1 MELLAFSPSDDGE
14 DTDVLEYEDA
24 DSELA
29 DEDMRSTI
37 SSVEN
42 MDDDATISVEDMDDE
57 LLPRRTLL
65 LETVGVYKWNDLVL
79 DTYSDLDRGSTWK
92 LGPAQPIPDAKV
104 TFLSLRQVTVVRR
117 ALAQMNPLIPRSK
130 LRFDDI
136 ISIRKV
142 FRCTCKTF
150 MNGVL

>member
-65 LETVGVYKWNDLVL
+65 LEVHFRLM
-79 DTYSDLDRGSTWK
+79 
-92 LGPAQPIPDAKV
+92 
-104 TFLSLRQVTVVRR
+104 LS
-117 ALAQMNPLIPRSK
+117 
-130 LRFDDI
+130 
-136 ISIRKV
+136 
-142 FRCTCKTF
+142 
-150 MNGVL
+150 

>member
-65 LETVGVYKWNDLVL
+65 LEMLKV
-79 DTYSDLDRGSTWK
+79 RI
-92 LGPAQPIPDAKV
+92 PIPLWRIKATAMTLV
-104 TFLSLRQVTVVRR
+104 Y
-117 ALAQMNPLIPRSK
+117 
-130 LRFDDI
+130 
-136 ISIRKV
+136 
-142 FRCTCKTF
+142 
-150 MNGVL
+150 